1 MKHTSHTRAV
11 RFLSGLLY
19 FFSIFML
26 IALPG
31 HLHSQWIPQSIP
43 VNKPILGIEFAN
55 ENTGWAISYSTSTSD
70 TAYII
75 HTTNGGINW
84 HIQFRGDV
92 GLYCIDVLDDNTCY
106 AGGADTSGFA
116 LFLRTTNGGLNWESI
131 IVSNILIMTEMFFVN
146 ENAGYACDGFF
157 GGVKLTT
164 NGGISWT
171 DRSSGLHISMPRALY
186 FLNQDT
192 GYCGGSFKIFKTVN
206 AGVNWF
212 ELPGFSAVG
221 NRNPLRLQF
230 TDNNHGWAGL
240 TDNGVGITTNG
251 GVNWS
256 LAIPSP
262 LFSYEM
268 RGLAFANDSV
278 GWVGNDI
285 GPRIFR
291 TRDGGYS
298 WIEQNSQVWGS
309 WSISLLDTLRGWT
322 GYLGISKTTNGGL
335 TYIGGLS
342 NETPG
347 TFELYQNHPNP
358 FNSSTVIRFTIKQ
371 SSEAEIAVFD
381 MLGRQVFRWPGEGIL
396 QAGTYEYSFTGD
408 NLSSGVY
415 IYRLTAKT
423 SEGKRVFSD
432 SRKMIYLK

>member
-1 MKHTSHTRAV
+1 MKHTSHSRAD
-11 RFLSGLLY
+11 RLLSSLFY

-31 HLHSQWIPQSIP
+31 HLHSQWVPQSIP

-55 ENTGWAISYSTSTSD
+55 ENTGWAISYNTSTSD

-75 HTTNGGINW
+75 HTTNGGVDW
-84 HIQFRGDV
+84 HIQFRGNV
-92 GLYCIDVLDDNTCY
+92 GLYCIDVLGDNICY

-212 ELPGFSAVG
+212 ELF
-221 NRNPLRLQF
+221 QF
-230 TDNNHGWAGL
+230 GEDVMDIQFNSEHLGWVALTNNK
-240 TDNGVGITTNG
+240 VGITNNGGLSWTYSNPATIGGGTVHSVFFVNDSIGWCGTRTQRIFKSTNG
-251 GVNWS
+251 GYNWITQIDS
-256 LAIPSP
+256 SA
-262 LFSYEM
+262 SYSIHFKDE
-268 RGLAFANDSV
+268 LT
-278 GWVGNDI
+278 GWSAD
-285 GPRIFR
+285 
-291 TRDGGYS
+291 Y
-298 WIEQNSQVWGS
+298 
-309 WSISLLDTLRGWT
+309 
-322 GYLGISKTTNGGL
+322 GISKTTNGGL

-381 MLGRQVFRWPGEGIL
+381 MLGRQVFKWPGEGIL

-423 SEGKRVFSD
+423 SEGNMVFSD